1 MNTNPFKRHN
11 LIIDIKTKKAI
22 SPQPDIKKIPKNKIK
37 KIKCLDSNE
46 LTKDETTNKLEKN
59 IDKKIENININNNII
74 ILKDKNYIKN
84 IELSNYI
91 SNRDSIRN
99 IKNMNYN
106 KITKGYNFKY
116 FNKNDIFYLL
126 NNRGKTIHENLK
138 KKNKILYTILNEGE
152 SEQKEH
158 TTSKRKKKSY
168 DLHNFNEEDLINK
181 LKNLRYKKMIT
192 SSFKKNMIK
201 KNLYNSENQRQ
212 RSRIIIK
219 PNISNISLG
228 KRPDN
233 SKPLLYPLQSKM
245 KTYTNISE
253 IIKSNII
260 QKKNKGKIAKQNYEN
275 NNNNNII
282 KKIKK
287 KLMNKHENEKENKLM
302 TTNNNNNN
310 NLVNNNSNMEI
321 DFQDVPQRRPGCS
334 AEKNLNII
342 NQTNYINNKKR
353 IKINELG
360 KFHSNTTFSKSL
372 RGSKKI
378 NKKDSKDK
386 NIINSKLIK
395 TMIKKF
401 QTQRFSI
408 NLHDKEK
415 KINTTTKH
423 KNKMFY
429 VNLQNKIPKSNNKL
443 IKYLNFN
450 LFDTNNKNDNSLYSS
465 FRNNSFSSDF
475 SKIKHQKKIQK
486 NSVINSFNYK
496 N

>member
-1 MNTNPFKRHN
+1 MNTNPFKAHN
-11 LIIDIKTKKAI
+11 LIIDVKTKKAI
-22 SPQPDIKKIPKNKIK
+22 SPQSDIKKIPKKKIK

-46 LTKDETTNKLEKN
+46 LTKDETSNKLEKN
-59 IDKKIENININNNII
+59 IEKKNENINNNNII
-74 ILKDKNYIKN
+74 LLKDKNYNKN

-91 SNRDSIRN
+91 TNRDSIRN
-99 IKNMNYN
+99 IKNINYN
-106 KITKGYNFKY
+106 KISKGYNFKY

-126 NNRGKTIHENLK
+126 NNRGKTIQENLK
-138 KKNKILYTILNEGE
+138 KKNKIVFTILNGGE

-158 TTSKRKKKSY
+158 TTSKKKKNSY

-181 LKNLRYKKMIT
+181 LKNLRNKKMIT
-192 SSFKKNMIK
+192 SSFKKNTIK
-201 KNLYNSENQRQ
+201 KNLYNSENQKQ
-212 RSRIIIK
+212 RRRIIIK

-228 KRPDN
+228 KTQDN

-260 QKKNKGKIAKQNYEN
+260 QKKNKGKITKQNYESN
-275 NNNNNII
+275 KNNII

-287 KLMNKHENEKENKLM
+287 KLMNKNENEKENNIM
-302 TTNNNNNN
+302 TTNNND
-310 NLVNNNSNMEI
+310 NLINNNSNMEI
-321 DFQDVPQRRPGCS
+321 DFQDIPQRRPGCP

-342 NQTNYINNKKR
+342 NQTNYLNNKKR
-353 IKINELG
+353 IKMNELG
-360 KFHSNTTFSKSL
+360 KLHSNTTFIKSL

-378 NKKDSKDK
+378 NKKDTKDK
-386 NIINSKLIK
+386 NIINSKLIR

-401 QTQRFSI
+401 QTQRFRN
-408 NLHDKEK
+408 NLNDKERK
-415 KINTTTKH
+415 NNTTIKH

-450 LFDTNNKNDNSLYSS
+450 LFDSNNRNNNSLYCS

-475 SKIKHQKKIQK
+475 NKIKHQNKIQK